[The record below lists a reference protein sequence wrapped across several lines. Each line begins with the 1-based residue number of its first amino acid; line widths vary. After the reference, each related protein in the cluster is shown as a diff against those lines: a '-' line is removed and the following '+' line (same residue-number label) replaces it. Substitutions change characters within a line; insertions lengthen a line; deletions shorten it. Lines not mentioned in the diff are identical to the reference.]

1 MLPHQ
6 LPPLIIAMQLGR
18 VRMADGVRA
27 SLALTAVILL
37 VLDPLNFIWW
47 RWIGLFG
54 ERVVDGWGMMPP
66 S

>member
-37 VLDPLNFIWW
+37 VLDPINFVWW

-54 ERVVDGWGMMPP
+54 
-66 S
+66 